1 MPSSYTLGDRFENLV
16 KDLVSSGRYSTASE
30 VIRDGLRLVE
40 EREEQRQVKLEA
52 LRQAVR
58 EGIESG
64 PAEPFDADEIIKE
77 AKARKRAAGR

>member
-1 MPSSYTLGDRFENLV
+1 MPSSYTLGDRFESLV